1 MVKYKCKRS
10 KVIYILLEERRN
22 TMTETS
28 GNAAIATTEE
38 NKIKKLDYS
47 LKTAEERK
55 AHVEAMVAEMSKDQL
70 KNKKYIEILSDYI
83 VSAMTPEEKK
93 SKMILTDN
101 RMITVNKRETS
112 YQGLV
117 SKFENGEDGLWN
129 LIIDDKNV
137 LLTHKVSITEKD
149 VEEIKPLQDLKES
162 IAAVEKMVQKATGKK
177 KFLLKKQLIEMHQE
191 QYTIKGMF
199 KQQMITH
206 NIIKSITKTDLSEN
220 ITINEDGEPVSDGL
234 ITFFNHEHISALLCN
249 YSALK
254 EDAWGKFSS
263 DSYYMMEDLDN
274 LIEKTLRDNYPLYY
288 KLLIY
293 KIDGKQNAE
302 IQQLLDDEFGIT
314 YSVEYLS
321 SLWRNKIPK
330 LLAEQAK
337 EDYLIW
343 HFTYVEK
350 GKWKKCSRCGEVK
363 LANNKFFSKNNT
375 SKDGFYSICKKCRN
389 AKARS
394 KKS

>member
-1 MVKYKCKRS
+1 
-10 KVIYILLEERRN
+10 
-22 TMTETS
+22 MTETS
-28 GNAAIATTEE
+28 GNAATVATEE
-38 NKIKKLDYS
+38 RKYNKLDYS
-47 LKTAEERK
+47 LKTAQERK
-55 AHVEAMVAEMSKDQL
+55 DFVENMVAEMSKDQL

-101 RMITVNKRETS
+101 RMVTVNKRETS

-117 SKFENGEDGLWN
+117 EKFENGEDGLWN
-129 LIIDDKNV
+129 LMIDDKNV
-137 LLTHKVSITEKD
+137 LLTHKVSITEED
-149 VEEIKPLQDLKES
+149 VKEIKPLQDLKES
-162 IAAVEKMVQKATGKK
+162 IAAVEKMVEKATGKR
-177 KFLLKKQLIEMHQE
+177 KFKLKKSLIEMHQE
-191 QYTIKGMF
+191 QYTIKGMYRPT
-199 KQQMITH
+199 MAPS
-206 NIIKSITKTDLSEN
+206 NVVKSITKTDLSEN
-220 ITINEDGEPVSDGL
+220 ITIDENGEPVSDGL
-234 ITFFNHEHISALLCN
+234 ITFFDHEHMSALLCN

-263 DSYYMMEDLDN
+263 DSFYMMEDLDN
-274 LIEKTLRDNYPLYY
+274 LIEKTLRDEYPLYY

-330 LLAEQAK
+330 LLSEQAK
-337 EDYLIW
+337 EDYLMW
-343 HFTYVEK
+343 HYTYVEK
-350 GKWKKCSRCGEVK
+350 GKWKRCSRCGEVK
-363 LANNKFFSKNNT
+363 LANNRFFSKNNT

-389 AKARS
+389 
-394 KKS
+394 KKKEG